1 VEDFHKQYQSLYPQ
15 NDHLRAE
22 MGKETDSKKEKES
35 SSSPFSSDSE
45 YYSPDDRGSSPVINM
60 HLHLETSDGT
70 TGELDLASLEITGL
84 KHRLASDSAENE
96 ALHAK

>member
-1 VEDFHKQYQSLYPQ
+1 
-15 NDHLRAE
+15 

-35 SSSPFSSDSE
+35 SSSPFSSDSK